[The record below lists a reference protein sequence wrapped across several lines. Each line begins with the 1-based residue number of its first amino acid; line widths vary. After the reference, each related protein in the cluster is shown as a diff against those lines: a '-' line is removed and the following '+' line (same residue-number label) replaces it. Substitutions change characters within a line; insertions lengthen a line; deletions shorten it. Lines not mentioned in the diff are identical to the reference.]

1 LHIKNQRIFRNR
13 KKQNNKKRTIFILLG
28 IVLLLFV
35 GWRLFL
41 LTPFL
46 SNDYQYFENANE
58 QLDKKIS
65 AQDIL
70 SQKNYYQKMLNN
82 LQKKYKDE
90 PNNAFVNLLLGKAY
104 FLKNTLE
111 KDENLKKILLEKSI
125 LYLRRGLALLN
136 KDKYPSFH
144 LVLGKAYFEKGIDYY
159 FESLKELQKSKK
171 MGLYNYDVEKRMAYI
186 YLKKEEYKT
195 SIKLY
200 KKLLKRRE
208 NAENY
213 FYLGL
218 NYYLIQKP
226 IPSEE
231 YLNYA
236 VDYYKNFPDFNKTFL
251 VYSYFYLGKIYFDKG
266 TYDIAETYLKK
277 SLQIYSKN
285 LDTLNLLYELY
296 KKIGNSSSARSIKQK
311 IKNLEK

>member
-1 LHIKNQRIFRNR
+1 M
-13 KKQNNKKRTIFILLG
+13 
-28 IVLLLFV
+28 LLFV

-46 SNDYQYFENANE
+46 SDDYQSFEKVNE

-104 FLKNTLE
+104 FLKYSLE
-111 KDENLKKILLEKSI
+111 KNESLKKILLEKSV
-125 LYLRRGLALLN
+125 LYLRRGMALLN

-159 FESLKELQKSKK
+159 FASLKELQKAKK
-171 MGLYNYDVEKRMAYI
+171 MGLYNYDIESRMAYI

-200 KKLLKRRE
+200 KKLLQRRE

-226 IPSEE
+226 IIAEE

-266 TYDIAETYLKK
+266 TYDIAESYLKK

-285 LDTLNLLYELY
+285 LDTLNLLYALY
-296 KKIGNSSSARSIKQK
+296 KKIGNTSSARSIKQK